1 MENAFPP
8 YTDLHTHLFSADPAV
23 WAVRSFHQH
32 EKREEEQHAG
42 PRSVG
47 LHPWFLSPENLEE
60 DWAWLERRSLQPEVV
75 AIGEAGLDRLQGP
88 LMPFQEMAFRR
99 QLQLAEARQ
108 KPLIVH
114 CVRAWDELERL
125 LLAERPSIA
134 VVVHGFQKNEETMGR
149 LLEAGA
155 FFSFGAAILREG
167 STAERSLWAVPAG
180 RFFLETDDDQNSI
193 QAIHERAAAIRRLD
207 AGELSLQLH
216 ENLKNIGIHG

>member
-23 WAVRSFHQH
+23 WAVRSFHQQ

-88 LMPFQEMAFRR
+88 LMPFQEMAFMR

-125 LLAERPSIA
+125 LLAGRPSIA

-167 STAERSLWAVPAG
+167 STAERSLRAVPAG
-180 RFFLETDDDQNSI
+180 RFFLETDDDQNPI
-193 QAIHERAAAIRRLD
+193 QAIHERAAAIRGLD